1 MFAQTRLPEVA
12 DRATVNIVT
21 NALHNIAQE
30 MGINL
35 LRSARSTIIR
45 EARDMSCALLDNQ
58 GRIVAEAEHVPVQMS
73 SLTLPLRS
81 CLTKHPI
88 ESVEPGDVFITNDP
102 FAGGQH
108 LQDIILF
115 SPIFINETVFA
126 FAGSIAHHIDIGGGS
141 AGLTFDAREMY
152 QEGLRFPSMKVKGRD
167 FAPGGLIHDLV
178 FGNFREPQT
187 TTGDLRAQLA
197 ANFTGWR
204 RLENLVT
211 KFGAETI
218 EDCFNESLMYSER
231 LTRQAILKI
240 PNGTYESEDQIDSG
254 VFSDKPIWVRLHL
267 TVEDEELRLDFAG
280 TDPQVPEFLNVPLG
294 STVSAAQS
302 AVKMILSSGG
312 HHIPANDGSSRPVRL
327 EVPYGT
333 LLNPAP
339 PAAVR
344 ARMCGAYRVFDAV
357 LRAFQK
363 AIPERVPAL
372 GFHVNTT
379 SGFSRFAD
387 GQFRIFIEDIGGGWG
402 ATPVADGADMLD
414 APLSNCKIT
423 PIEALELDHPYLMV
437 RRYELLPD
445 SGGAGRFRGGLGS
458 VREYEVMEEGV
469 RFFGYADRHRFP
481 PSGAQGGRDGTCGSF
496 KRVAG
501 DRVDILPS
509 KIATSV
515 RPGERIQVVA
525 GGGGGFGDPVRR
537 APADWERDLRLGKAT
552 KQDFPPREKI

>member
-1 MFAQTRLPEVA
+1 LA

-21 NALHNIAQE
+21 SSLHNIAQE

-58 GRIVAEAEHVPVQMS
+58 GRIIAEAEHVPVQMS

-81 CLTKHPI
+81 CLAKHPI
-88 ESVEPGDVFITNDP
+88 ETIEPGDVFITNDP

-115 SPIFINETVFA
+115 SPIFIDGTVFA

-152 QEGLRFPSMKVKGRD
+152 QEGLRFPSMKVKANRD
-167 FAPGGLIHDLV
+167 FGPGGLIHDLV

-197 ANFTGWR
+197 ANFTGSR
-204 RLENLVT
+204 RLENLT
-211 KFGAETI
+211 AKFGTETI
-218 EDCFNESLMYSER
+218 ADCFNETMVYSER
-231 LTRQAILKI
+231 LTRQAILKV

-254 VFSDKPIWVRLHL
+254 VFTDQPIWVRLRL
-267 TVEDEELRLDFAG
+267 TVEDKDLLLDFAG
-280 TDPQVPEFLNVPLG
+280 SDAQVPEFLNVPLG
-294 STVSAAQS
+294 STVSAALS

-312 HHIPANDGSSRPVRL
+312 YHIPANDGSSRPVHL
-327 EVPYGT
+327 DVPYGT

-379 SGFSRFAD
+379 SGFSRFAN

-402 ATPVADGADMLD
+402 GTPVGDGADMLD

-437 RRYELLPD
+437 RRYELLPN
-445 SGGAGRFRGGLGS
+445 SGGAGQFRGGLGS
-458 VREYEVMEEGV
+458 IREYEVMDEGV

-481 PSGAQGGRDGTCGSF
+481 PSGAQNGEDGTCGSF

-501 DRVDILPS
+501 STVETLPS
-509 KIATSV
+509 KIAIPV
-515 RPGERIQVVA
+515 ARGERIQVVA
-525 GGGGGFGDPVRR
+525 GGGGGFGDPSRR
-537 APADWERDLRLGKAT
+537 AAADHERDLQHGKAT
-552 KQDFPPREKI
+552 NPDVAHREKP